1 MMNIIRQQN
10 VSMEN
15 NKNTIDSLEQFISD
29 AHLDKEKIQEQLEQF
44 IYQADQNKIQ
54 EMMKK
59 KEDEFVKK

>member
-1 MMNIIRQQN
+1 MKNIIREQN

-44 IYQADQNKIQ
+44 IY
-54 EMMKK
+54 
-59 KEDEFVKK
+59 